1 MVCLGISVLREATD
15 LAVLLE
21 LGYMSNLKKSVAVH
35 SSVYQEKLAR
45 GIISGVFSYYY
56 QVSV

>member
-1 MVCLGISVLREATD
+1 MCLGISVLREATD